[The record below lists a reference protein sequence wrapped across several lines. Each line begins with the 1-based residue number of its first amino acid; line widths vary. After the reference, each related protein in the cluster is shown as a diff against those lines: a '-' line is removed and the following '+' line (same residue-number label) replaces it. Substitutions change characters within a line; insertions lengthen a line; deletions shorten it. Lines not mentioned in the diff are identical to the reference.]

1 MGKKT
6 TLGVGILQSHRVM
19 AEFYLKVCELAKTKC
34 FYCIFASDK
43 QQCACN
49 ISVFLYLKPQVYA
62 ARSYAVLPVF

>member
-1 MGKKT
+1 
-6 TLGVGILQSHRVM
+6 M